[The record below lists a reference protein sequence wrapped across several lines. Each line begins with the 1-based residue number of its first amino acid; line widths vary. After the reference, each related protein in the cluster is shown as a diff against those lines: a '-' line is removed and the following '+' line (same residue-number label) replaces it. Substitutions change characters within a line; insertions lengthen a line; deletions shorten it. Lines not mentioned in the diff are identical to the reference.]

1 MKDDLAKLID
11 FIDAGGLSRRGFL
24 GRAAAFGT
32 TALVAT
38 SILPK
43 GLRAEEPK
51 KGGVLKMGL
60 GGGESTDTLD
70 PRVDTMHVF
79 TRVDVMPESQV
90 SVTSPCTG
98 QLLVDQGELEPD
110 CLQHTKVY
118 LRFIVER
125 DGRTTSPAVVK
136 GACPTLDRVAL
147 GCLDHMPR
155 WKPGLLKG
163 VPVRVQMV
171 MPIQFEPR

>member
-1 MKDDLAKLID
+1 MIPLT
-11 FIDAGGLSRRGFL
+11 F
-24 GRAAAFGT
+24 
-32 TALVAT
+32 ALVAVLWVTAAQGQSNLPPGLFT
-38 SILPK
+38 SSDGAHELILGP
-43 GLRAEEPK
+43 
-51 KGGVLKMGL
+51 
-60 GGGESTDTLD
+60 STDTLD

-147 GCLDHMPR
+147 GCLDQMPR

>member
-11 FIDAGGLSRRGFL
+11 YIDAGGLSRRGFL

-32 TALVAT
+32 TAIVGA

-70 PRVDTMHVF
+70 PGLADGPVAFNVNRQWGDTVVAI
-79 TRVDVMPESQV
+79 TPDNQ
-90 SVTSPCTG
+90 
-98 QLLVDQGELEPD
+98 LEPR
-110 CLQHTKVY
+110 L
-118 LRFIVER
+118 
-125 DGRTTSPAVVK
+125 A
-136 GACPTLDRVAL
+136 
-147 GCLDHMPR
+147 
-155 WKPGLLKG
+155 
-163 VPVRVQMV
+163 
-171 MPIQFEPR
+171 